1 MYSSLHLRF
10 IANFPM
16 SAPAPITWTGSVSS
30 AGSAPPAENI
40 VLSEELERKGDL
52 RQWRVRHFDV
62 ILAPEGHL
70 ILRRYIDHERQNIL
84 GEAPLVGVRDVPPAN
99 RRRDFRFDLN
109 VSNEGRGTEKWLCV
123 ASGTQAVKD
132 AWMTYIEA
140 HNANAW
146 GGVNPMG
153 SGGAVAAAGAAA
165 AAAGASGAES
175 APASAPALPS
185 NGSRLGSRLG
195 WTNSSAPLRADD
207 GQRSTNSSLIEDFD
221 NDTDTI
227 VLTKTGRLE
236 DKATGKMA
244 LIKNDMLKGQSNW
257 RKAAQVLAFYAAG
270 FAFYHFQEGMSLT
283 DAVYFITVSVTT
295 VGYGDLYPLTQPGM
309 VFSIFYLFG
318 GLALVGALIAD
329 VGAVMME
336 KAEAVLM
343 ARLDADPDD
352 DEEPSDLWQIA
363 IAAGALLLT
372 LLIGVVFFAF
382 SEGGGMP
389 GGWCESAAVSAGRA
403 PGESGCW
410 QDPWLH
416 ALYFCIVTMTTIGYG
431 DLSPQHV
438 HSRWFCIFFILL
450 STVMFANALDQVAQV
465 YAQRRAEEKVQAFLA
480 LELDIQQILDMDESG
495 DGKVD
500 KGEFLNFGL
509 VMQGIVEADDPDVK
523 RIMEAFDEYDKD
535 GSGSLDHAD
544 LEQLLAE
551 EESGRRERKKTMD
564 RHEAEAA
571 GKKRTRSIWRS
582 SRKSAADES
591 DAELVQEMTRM

>member
-1 MYSSLHLRF
+1 MDATSV
-10 IANFPM
+10 
-16 SAPAPITWTGSVSS
+16 SAPTVAPVVPITWSGAVSS
-30 AGSAPPAENI
+30 AGSAPAENI

-52 RQWRVRHFDV
+52 HRWMVRFFDV

-70 ILRRYIDHERQNIL
+70 ILRRYIDHERQTIL
-84 GEAPLVGVRDVPPAN
+84 GEAPLVGVRDVQPKHG
-99 RRRDFRFDLN
+99 RRDNRFDLN
-109 VSNEGRGTEKWLCV
+109 VSNKGPGTEKWLCV
-123 ASGTQAVKD
+123 ASSTQAVKD
-132 AWMTYIEA
+132 AWMKYIEA
-140 HNANAW
+140 HNANEW

-153 SGGAVAAAGAAA
+153 SGAVVAGAAA
-165 AAAGASGAES
+165 AAAGAES
-175 APASAPALPS
+175 APVAAPAPS

-195 WTNSSAPLRADD
+195 NLLGLNTPLREDD
-207 GQRSTNSSLIEDFD
+207 GQRGRGANSSLIEDFD
-221 NDTDTI
+221 HDTDTI
-227 VLTKTGRLE
+227 VLNSAGKLDDCNPRIG
-236 DKATGKMA
+236 GMNKMA
-244 LIKNDMLKGQSNW
+244 LIQNDMLKGQSNW
-257 RKAAQVLAFYAAG
+257 RKAAQVFAFYAAG

-295 VGYGDLYPLTQPGM
+295 VGYGDLYPLSQWGM

-329 VGAVMME
+329 MGAVMME

-343 ARLDADPDD
+343 ARLEANPDD

-363 IAAGALLLT
+363 IAAGALVMT
-372 LLIGVVFFAF
+372 LLVGVVFFAF
-382 SEGGGMP
+382 SEGSGMP

-438 HSRWFCIFFILL
+438 HSRWFNIFFILL
-450 STVMFANALDQVAQV
+450 STIMFANALDQVAQV
-465 YAQRRAEEKVQAFLA
+465 FAQRRAEEKVRAFLA

-509 VMQGIVEADDPDVK
+509 VMQGIVAADDPDVK
-523 RIMEAFDEYDKD
+523 RIMEKFDEYDKD

-551 EESGRRERKKTMD
+551 EESGRRERKETMV
-564 RHEAEAA
+564 RQEAEAVD
-571 GKKRTRSIWRS
+571 KKRSRSIWRS

-591 DAELVQEMTRM
+591 GAELVQEMTPM